1 MRKIIEDHLRGVAL
15 HLTKKDLL
23 PKFKNIEGKFVH
35 LSHFEGSDEI
45 KSEKTILYSFEA
57 LDRFGVKRLK
67 VNYLKKKGCVLP
79 KKHKTCKKRKL
90 N

>member
-1 MRKIIEDHLRGVAL
+1 MNVIENHFRGLIL

-35 LSHFEGSDEI
+35 LSHFEKSDEI
-45 KSEKTILYSFEA
+45 KSAKTILYSFEV
-57 LDRFGVKRLK
+57 LDRFGVKGLK
-67 VNYLKKKGCVLP
+67 VNYLKKKDVYFLKNTRLV
-79 KKHKTCKKRKL
+79 KKE